1 MNVAL
6 CEMAKAGENDEFV
19 GNKLQSDKNVC
30 VYQKY
35 LKNNVVRWFIILGY
49 FENNYVFFCTQ

>member
-19 GNKLQSDKNVC
+19 GNKLQSDINVS
-30 VYQKY
+30 VY
-35 LKNNVVRWFIILGY
+35 
-49 FENNYVFFCTQ
+49 